1 MTFIHD
7 DPQFDVLLRVTAERR
22 GIAVSLVEKDYWVA
36 HCLWALHAQGFELW
50 FKGGTSLSKGFGLIE
65 RFSEDLDLKLEPG
78 RVGGLPAITNWK
90 SDNKG
95 PLLSRQAYYQ
105 KLGASL
111 QVPGV
116 AAVEV
121 DPTSAEQKWRGARI
135 QVHYPGRFHDELDAV
150 LLPYVLLEVGRAR
163 VTPWVPRALSSFV
176 HDELVRQ
183 NQLDNYD
190 DNRPQTVR
198 CVHPLVTL
206 LEKLDALQKRVHEA
220 RTVPACF
227 VRHFEDAA
235 HIIAAAERGELPP
248 LAKYASARALAEEMY
263 VGLDIAR
270 LPAAH
275 DAAFAPVNGARW
287 DAIRDAHQAIAPMFW
302 GPHLTLEACCD
313 RVQGWL
319 RAELAS

>member
-22 GIAVSLVEKDYWVA
+22 GIAVALVEKDYWVA

-78 RVGGLPAITNWK
+78 QFGGLPAITSWK

-95 PLLSRQAYYQ
+95 PLSSREAYYQ
-105 KLGASL
+105 KLGAAL

-116 AAVEV
+116 AAIEV

-135 QVHYPGRFHDELDAV
+135 QVHYPGKFQDELGAV

-176 HDELVRQ
+176 HDELARQ
-183 NQLDNYD
+183 NLLVDYD

-206 LEKLDALQKRVHEA
+206 LEKLDALQKRVLEQ
-220 RTVPACF
+220 RTVPARF
-227 VRHFEDAA
+227 VRHFEDVA
-235 HIIAAAERGELPP
+235 HIIAAAERGALPP
-248 LAKYASARALAEEMY
+248 LDVSARALAEEMCA
-263 VGLDIAR
+263 GMDIAR

-275 DAAFAPVNGARW
+275 DAAFAPVTGARW

-302 GPHLTLEACCD
+302 GPRLTLEACCE

-319 RAELAS
+319 RVELAS